1 MGPAVQASER
11 TQTAMRSERAVAASA
26 PESNASVII
35 PCRNAAG
42 TIAAAVRTALAQ
54 SLPPLE
60 VLVIDDESTDDSS
73 AVATAAGARVI
84 HCERRRNA
92 GGARN
97 LGMAQASGDL
107 IAFLDADVE
116 IDAQWLARAVAVFR
130 SDGSVAA
137 VGGRIIN
144 GRPGRFGDLDLY
156 LNHSEWISGTGRWCT
171 TFPTMAVVYRRD
183 AIGPARFPETN
194 YGEDTFFAHA
204 VRARGGRIW
213 FDPAIRIVHMHERL
227 DARTFWSRQIDAGRQ
242 LYLTR
247 RALKLPG
254 KVLYRAPMLLA
265 LYPHLWIV
273 LYRMLRRGMVVKA
286 LKLFPW
292 LAAGETAR
300 IVGFLRARRESQRD
314 IVMRPEGV

>member
-1 MGPAVQASER
+1 MQNER
-11 TQTAMRSERAVAASA
+11 TA
-26 PESNASVII
+26 PTSLPELTASVII

-42 TIAAAVRTALAQ
+42 TIAAAVRSALAQ
-54 SLPPLE
+54 SPAPLE
-60 VLVIDDESTDDSS
+60 VLVIDDESTDDSG
-73 AVATAAGARVI
+73 AIAATSGARVI
-84 HCERRRNA
+84 RCERRRNA

-97 LGMAQASGDL
+97 LGIGEARGDL

-116 IDAQWLARAVAVFR
+116 IGAHWLARAIEVFR
-130 SDGSVAA
+130 SDASVVA
-137 VGGRIIN
+137 VGGRIVN

-156 LNHSEWISGTGRWCT
+156 LNHSEWISTSARSCT

-183 AIGPARFPETN
+183 AVGPVRFPETN

-227 DARTFWSRQIDAGRQ
+227 DAESFWARQIDAGRQ
-242 LYLTR
+242 IYLTR
-247 RALKLPG
+247 QALELPG
-254 KVLYRAPMLLA
+254 KVLYHAPVLLA

-273 LYRMLRRGMVVKA
+273 LHRMLRRRMVVKA
-286 LKLFPW
+286 LTLFPW

-300 IVGFLRARRESQRD
+300 IIGFLRARRESRRD